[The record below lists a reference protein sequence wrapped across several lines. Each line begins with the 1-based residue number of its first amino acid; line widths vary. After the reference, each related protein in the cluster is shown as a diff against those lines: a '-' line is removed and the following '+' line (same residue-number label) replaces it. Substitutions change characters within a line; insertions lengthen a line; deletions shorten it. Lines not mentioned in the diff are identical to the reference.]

1 MVNDINQKTL
11 NQNEA
16 RLEKIAKI
24 SQENCDLVERL
35 TDNEI
40 VRKKLMEKNNNLE
53 KDLKRTL
60 EERKELEGNMQS
72 LKKRLND
79 LTTLKS
85 TSAKLYEDK
94 IKRLQEK
101 IDSMTKDVKESKDRK
116 QTTKYSGRKEKK
128 ESFHDE
134 HDEEVDILEKVQA
147 KPYLFG
153 PVDKALF

>member
-1 MVNDINQKTL
+1 MANDINQKTF

-24 SQENCDLVERL
+24 SQENCDLIEKL
-35 TDNEI
+35 SENEI
-40 VRKKLMEKNNNLE
+40 VRKKLMDKNNNLE
-53 KDLKRTL
+53 KDLKRTI
-60 EERKELEGNMQS
+60 EDRRELEGNMQS

-85 TSAKLYEDK
+85 TSTKLYEDK

-101 IDSMTKDVKESKDRK
+101 IDSLTKDVKENKERK
-116 QTTKYSGRKEKK
+116 QTAKNSGRK

-134 HDEEVDILEKVQA
+134 DIDVLEKVQA

>member
-1 MVNDINQKTL
+1 MVYDINQKTL

-24 SQENCDLVERL
+24 SQENCDLIERL
-35 TDNEI
+35 TENEI

-60 EERKELEGNMQS
+60 EEKRELELNMQS

-85 TSAKLYEDK
+85 TSTKIYEDK
-94 IKRLQEK
+94 IKTLQDR
-101 IDSMTKDVKESKDRK
+101 IDSLTKDVKENKERK
-116 QTTKYSGRKEKK
+116 QTAKLPGRKR
-128 ESFHDE
+128 SFNE
-134 HDEEVDILEKVQA
+134 EEVEVLEKVQA